1 MIDGPAEFQIR
12 VDPGEQPATR
22 RIVIVGEL
30 DSGTCGQLAG
40 AFERELA
47 SPQLAKLV
55 LDLSGLTFVDS
66 AGTRMLILLERQ
78 AGERGTEVDVVPAPE
93 EVTALLRL
101 SGLVDRMNL
110 VEAPDVATESGE
122 FLERIDSE
130 LVREPTA
137 PAQARSEVRQ
147 VLAAIVD
154 ESDLATVVLLTSELV
169 TNAVIHPRNSDDRRV
184 GFRMTIYPDRIRV
197 LVDDPGDGFDPAT
210 PIHPSEDGGRGLM
223 LVDRASARWGAGRVA
238 TARGDRFGVWFDIE
252 RDRSPAEPL
261 GA

>member
-1 MIDGPAEFQIR
+1 MIDGPADFQIR
-12 VDPGEQPATR
+12 VDPGGQPDTR
-22 RIVIVGEL
+22 RIVIAGEL
-30 DSGTCGQLAG
+30 DSATAGQLEHE
-40 AFERELA
+40 FERELA
-47 SPQLAKLV
+47 SRQLVKLV

-78 AGERGTEVDVVPAPE
+78 ASERGTKVEVIPAPD

-101 SGLVDRMNL
+101 SGLVDRMKL
-110 VEAPDVATESGE
+110 VAAHDEATESAE

-130 LVREPTA
+130 LLREPTA
-137 PAQARSEVRQ
+137 PARARSEVRQ
-147 VLAAIVD
+147 ILKTIVD

-169 TNAVIHPRNSDDRRV
+169 TNAVIHPRESDDERV
-184 GFRMTIYPDRIRV
+184 GFRMTIYPHRIRV

-210 PIHPSEDGGRGLM
+210 PVHPTEHGGRGLM

-238 TARGDRFGVWFDIE
+238 TARGDRFAVWFEIE
-252 RDRSPAEPL
+252 RGASQARAL